1 MIQGP
6 AGFEEMGEDEDF
18 AKLLEESFRNEKS
31 EKVIEGSI
39 VEIKD
44 DYIAVDI
51 GKKTDGRLPISEI
64 TAPDG
69 TLKFKVGDKIPVIL
83 SGHKGERPMI
93 SHKNAIKKGLH
104 NAFIEANK
112 DYEEREIVIEGKIT
126 KKNKGGFIVEN
137 EEGMEF
143 FMPNS

>member
-31 EKVIEGSI
+31 EKIIEGSI

-44 DYIAVDI
+44 DYAAVDI

-64 TAPDG
+64 TNADG
-69 TLKFKVGDKIPVIL
+69 SLKFKVGDKISVMV
-83 SGHKGERPMI
+83 SGQKGR
-93 SHKNAIKKGLH
+93 GL
-104 NAFIEANK
+104 
-112 DYEEREIVIEGKIT
+112 
-126 KKNKGGFIVEN
+126 
-137 EEGMEF
+137 
-143 FMPNS
+143 